1 VVRRV
6 GQAWVVWCK
15 VVQGGG
21 GGGELGKLRL

>member
-21 GGGELGKLRL
+21 GGELGKLRL